1 MENTCWCTSFCPGYR
16 AMMCSFISIS
26 VFQLDRIANVGSDSI
41 RCCSMRATSCEIEYT
56 TTYLITQWMWTLK
69 RVGRIKL
76 SWDVFQNIFYSTIA
90 LLFPSTH
97 SSKIYWK
104 VFCLKLLISF
114 ELIEK
119 WKDGYAKT
127 CSKLSH
133 SARFSK
139 YIFHFSLL
147 HIIHLHAA
155 IMSSGMDH
163 IILDVHSCFIQ
174 EEKKLR
180 WLFFQ
185 NKNCAHCKPCGENI
199 KCWIENYKFTPPSS
213 MRSKVNKP
221 EKRKKCNSIFIFFIV
236 VSRWLCFYDPSR
248 YQRYVQP
255 SWSKASVGTK

>member
-1 MENTCWCTSFCPGYR
+1 MQSPVWETSYLIFKFSLLFPFIMHWNLSVFNILNAYIWLFLNIRFNIGNERMRDMENTCWCTSFCPGYR

-26 VFQLDRIANVGSDSI
+26 VFQLDCIANVGSDSI

-56 TTYLITQWMWTLK
+56 TTYLITQWIWTLK

-133 SARFSK
+133 SARFFK
-139 YIFHFSLL
+139 VHFS
-147 HIIHLHAA
+147 
-155 IMSSGMDH
+155 
-163 IILDVHSCFIQ
+163 
-174 EEKKLR
+174 
-180 WLFFQ
+180 FFSTS
-185 NKNCAHCKPCGENI
+185 H
-199 KCWIENYKFTPPSS
+199 YS
-213 MRSKVNKP
+213 
-221 EKRKKCNSIFIFFIV
+221 
-236 VSRWLCFYDPSR
+236 PSR
-248 YQRYVQP
+248 SHHELWNGSYRSYHTRRSLMLYSRGKKVEMIIF
-255 SWSKASVGTK
+255 SK